1 MLQTCKQSFK
11 CFDSLST
18 MSAVTWG
25 RMRTFLT
32 VVDHGSVRA
41 AAAVLHV
48 TEPAVSAAVAA
59 LDRHLGTSLLAKEGR
74 GVRVTDA
81 GLVYAGY
88 CRRILGLVE
97 ESESAVRSADR
108 GRLRIGA
115 VATASENVI
124 PPLLASFHRRYPEV
138 DLTLSVRPRDD
149 LFAEL
154 GDHRTDLV
162 IAGRPPRGSGLRS
175 RARRGNRLIVVGA
188 PGTAGDPLT
197 ATWLLRGPGSGTR
210 DTTLGLLTQLD
221 ASPHVLTLGTHG
233 AVVAAARE
241 GLGVTLVHEDAVR
254 PDLERGVLVQL
265 PVPRTPVD
273 RPWHVATTDSPSP
286 SVELFLAH
294 ITSVDDVGGEA
305 FHLLN
310 RPQG

>member
-1 MLQTCKQSFK
+1 
-11 CFDSLST
+11 

-25 RMRTFLT
+25 RMRTFLA

-48 TEPAVSAAVAA
+48 TEPAVSAAVAS
-59 LDRHLGTSLLAKEGR
+59 LEKHLGTTLLAKDGR

-88 CRRILGLVE
+88 CRRVLGLLE
-97 ESESAVRSADR
+97 EAEAAVRSAER

-115 VATASENVI
+115 VSTASEYVI
-124 PPLLASFHRRYPEV
+124 PPLLASFRRRFPEV
-138 DLTLSVRPRDD
+138 DLGLSVRPRDE

-154 GDHRTDLV
+154 GNHQTDLV
-162 IAGRPPRGSGLRS
+162 VAGRPPRGSGLRT
-175 RARRGNRLIVVGA
+175 RARRANRLIVVGT
-188 PGTAGDPLT
+188 PDLFPDPLS

-210 DTTLGLLTQLD
+210 DTTLGLLTQLE
-221 ASPHVLTLGTHG
+221 ASPPTLTLGTHG

-241 GLGVTLVHEDAVR
+241 GLGVTLVHEDAVVE
-254 PDLERGVLVQL
+254 DLRRGGLAQL

-273 RPWHVATTDSPSP
+273 RPWHVATTDAPSP

-294 ITSVDDVGGEA
+294 ITSAEVGGQS

-310 RPQG
+310 RPHG

>member
-1 MLQTCKQSFK
+1 
-11 CFDSLST
+11 
-18 MSAVTWG
+18 
-25 RMRTFLT
+25 MRTFLA

-48 TEPAVSAAVAA
+48 TEPAVSAAVAS
-59 LDRHLGTSLLAKEGR
+59 LEKHLGTALLAKDGR

-88 CRRILGLVE
+88 CRRVLGLLE
-97 ESESAVRSADR
+97 EAEAAVRSADR

-115 VATASENVI
+115 VSTASEYVI
-124 PPLLASFHRRYPEV
+124 PPLLASFRRRFPEV
-138 DLTLSVRPRDD
+138 DLSLSVRPRDE

-154 GDHRTDLV
+154 GNHQTDLV
-162 IAGRPPRGSGLRS
+162 VAGRPPRGAGLRS
-175 RARRGNRLIVVGA
+175 RARRGNRLIVVGR
-188 PGTAGDPLT
+188 PGLFPDPLT

-210 DTTLGLLTQLD
+210 DTTVGLLTQLE
-221 ASPHVLTLGTHG
+221 ASPPLLTLGTHG

-241 GLGVTLVHEDAVR
+241 GLGVTLVHEDAVVD
-254 PDLERGVLVQL
+254 DLRREVLAQL
-265 PVPRTPVD
+265 PVPHTPVD
-273 RPWHVATTDSPSP
+273 RPWHVTTTDSPSP

-294 ITSVDDVGGEA
+294 VTSADVGGET

-310 RPQG
+310 RPHG

>member
-1 MLQTCKQSFK
+1 
-11 CFDSLST
+11 

-25 RMRTFLT
+25 RMRTFLA

-48 TEPAVSAAVAA
+48 TEPAVSAAVAS
-59 LDRHLGTSLLAKEGR
+59 LEKHLGTTMLAKDGR

-81 GLVYAGY
+81 GRVYAGY
-88 CRRILGLVE
+88 CRRVLGLLE
-97 ESESAVRSADR
+97 EAEAAVRSAER

-115 VATASENVI
+115 VSTASEYVI
-124 PPLLASFHRRYPEV
+124 PPLLASFRRRFPEV
-138 DLTLSVRPRDD
+138 DLSLSVRPRDE

-154 GDHRTDLV
+154 GNHQTDLV
-162 IAGRPPRGSGLRS
+162 VAGRPPRGSGLRT
-175 RARRGNRLIVVGA
+175 RARRANRLIVVGA
-188 PGTAGDPLT
+188 PDLFPDPLT

-210 DTTLGLLTQLD
+210 DTTLGLLTQLE
-221 ASPHVLTLGTHG
+221 ASPPLLTLGTHG

-241 GLGVTLVHEDAVR
+241 GLGVTLVHEDAVVE
-254 PDLERGVLVQL
+254 DLRRGGLAQL
-265 PVPRTPVD
+265 PVSRTPVD
-273 RPWHVATTDSPSP
+273 RPWHVATTDAPSP

-294 ITSVDDVGGEA
+294 ITSAEVGGQT

-310 RPQG
+310 RPHG

>member
-1 MLQTCKQSFK
+1 
-11 CFDSLST
+11 

-25 RMRTFLT
+25 RMRTFLA

-48 TEPAVSAAVAA
+48 TEPAVSAAVAS
-59 LDRHLGTSLLAKEGR
+59 LEKHLGTTLLAKDGR

-88 CRRILGLVE
+88 CRRVLGLLE
-97 ESESAVRSADR
+97 EAEAAVRSAER

-115 VATASENVI
+115 VSTASEYVI
-124 PPLLASFHRRYPEV
+124 PPLLASFRRRFPEV
-138 DLTLSVRPRDD
+138 DLSLSVRPRDE

-154 GDHRTDLV
+154 GNHQTDLV
-162 IAGRPPRGSGLRS
+162 VAGRPPRGSGLRT
-175 RARRGNRLIVVGA
+175 RARRANRLIVVAA
-188 PGTAGDPLT
+188 PDLFPDPLS

-210 DTTLGLLTQLD
+210 DTTLGLLTQLE
-221 ASPHVLTLGTHG
+221 ASPPTLTLGTHG

-241 GLGVTLVHEDAVR
+241 GLGVTLVHEDAVVE
-254 PDLERGVLVQL
+254 DLRRGGLAQL

-273 RPWHVATTDSPSP
+273 RPWHVATTDAPSP
-286 SVELFLAH
+286 SVELFLTH
-294 ITSVDDVGGEA
+294 ITSAEVGGQS

-310 RPQG
+310 RPHG

>member
-1 MLQTCKQSFK
+1 
-11 CFDSLST
+11 

-25 RMRTFLT
+25 RMRTFLA

-48 TEPAVSAAVAA
+48 TEPAVSAAVAS
-59 LDRHLGTSLLAKEGR
+59 LEKHLATTLLAKDGR

-88 CRRILGLVE
+88 CRRVLGLLE
-97 ESESAVRSADR
+97 EAEAAVRSAER

-115 VATASENVI
+115 VSTASEYVI
-124 PPLLASFHRRYPEV
+124 PPLLASFRRRFPEV
-138 DLTLSVRPRDD
+138 DLSLSVRPRDE

-154 GDHRTDLV
+154 GNHQTDLV
-162 IAGRPPRGSGLRS
+162 VAGRPPRGSGLRT
-175 RARRGNRLIVVGA
+175 RARRANRLIVVGA
-188 PGTAGDPLT
+188 PDLFPDPLT

-210 DTTLGLLTQLD
+210 DTTLGLLTQLE
-221 ASPHVLTLGTHG
+221 ASPPLLTLGTHG

-241 GLGVTLVHEDAVR
+241 GLGVTLVHEDAVVE
-254 PDLERGVLVQL
+254 DLRRGGLAQL

-273 RPWHVATTDSPSP
+273 RPWHVATTDAPSP

-294 ITSVDDVGGEA
+294 ITSAEVGGQS

-310 RPQG
+310 RPHG

>member
-1 MLQTCKQSFK
+1 
-11 CFDSLST
+11 

-25 RMRTFLT
+25 RMRTFLA

-48 TEPAVSAAVAA
+48 TEPAVSAAVAS
-59 LDRHLGTSLLAKEGR
+59 LEKHLGTTMLAKDGR

-81 GLVYAGY
+81 GRVYAGY
-88 CRRILGLVE
+88 CRRVLGLLE
-97 ESESAVRSADR
+97 EAEAAVRSAER

-115 VATASENVI
+115 VSTASEYVI
-124 PPLLASFHRRYPEV
+124 PPLLASFRRRFPEV
-138 DLTLSVRPRDD
+138 DLSLSVRPRDE

-154 GDHRTDLV
+154 GNHQTDLV
-162 IAGRPPRGSGLRS
+162 VAGRPPRGSGLRT
-175 RARRGNRLIVVGA
+175 RARRANRLIVVGA
-188 PGTAGDPLT
+188 PDLFPDPLT

-210 DTTLGLLTQLD
+210 DTTLGLLTQLE
-221 ASPHVLTLGTHG
+221 ASPPLLTLGTHG

-241 GLGVTLVHEDAVR
+241 GLGVTLVHEDAVVE
-254 PDLERGVLVQL
+254 DLRRGGLAQL
-265 PVPRTPVD
+265 PVSRTPVD
-273 RPWHVATTDSPSP
+273 RPWHVATTDAPSP

-294 ITSVDDVGGEA
+294 ITSAEVGGQS

-310 RPQG
+310 RPHG

>member
-1 MLQTCKQSFK
+1 
-11 CFDSLST
+11 

-25 RMRTFLT
+25 RMRTFLA

-48 TEPAVSAAVAA
+48 TEPAVSAAVAS
-59 LDRHLGTSLLAKEGR
+59 LEKHLGTALLAKDGR

-88 CRRILGLVE
+88 CRRVLGLLE
-97 ESESAVRSADR
+97 EAEAAVRTAER

-115 VATASENVI
+115 VSTASEYVI
-124 PPLLASFHRRYPEV
+124 PPLLASFRRRFPEV
-138 DLTLSVRPRDD
+138 DLSLSVRPRDE

-154 GDHRTDLV
+154 GNHQTDLV
-162 IAGRPPRGSGLRS
+162 VAGRPPRGSGLRT
-175 RARRGNRLIVVGA
+175 RARRANRLVVVGA
-188 PGTAGDPLT
+188 PDLFPEPLT

-210 DTTLGLLTQLD
+210 DTTLGLLTQLE
-221 ASPHVLTLGTHG
+221 ASPPLLTLGTHG

-241 GLGVTLVHEDAVR
+241 GLGVTLVHEDAVVE
-254 PDLERGVLVQL
+254 DLRRGGLARL

-273 RPWHVATTDSPSP
+273 RPWHVATTDSPSS

-294 ITSVDDVGGEA
+294 ITGADVGGEA
-305 FHLLN
+305 FHLLD
-310 RPQG
+310 RPHG

>member
-1 MLQTCKQSFK
+1 
-11 CFDSLST
+11 

-25 RMRTFLT
+25 RMRTFLA

-48 TEPAVSAAVAA
+48 TEPAVSAAVAS
-59 LDRHLGTSLLAKEGR
+59 LEKHLGTALLVKDGR

-88 CRRILGLVE
+88 CRRVLGLLE
-97 ESESAVRSADR
+97 EAESAVRSAER

-115 VATASENVI
+115 VSTASEYVI
-124 PPLLASFHRRYPEV
+124 PPLLASFRRRFPEV
-138 DLTLSVRPRDD
+138 DLSLSVRPRDE

-154 GDHRTDLV
+154 GNHQTDLV
-162 IAGRPPRGSGLRS
+162 VAGRPPRGSGLRT
-175 RARRGNRLIVVGA
+175 RARRANRLIVVGA
-188 PGTAGDPLT
+188 PDLFPDPLA

-210 DTTLGLLTQLD
+210 DTTLGLLTQLE
-221 ASPHVLTLGTHG
+221 ASPPLLTLGTHG

-241 GLGVTLVHEDAVR
+241 GLGVTLVHEDAVGE
-254 PDLERGVLVQL
+254 DLRRGGLTQL

-273 RPWHVATTDSPSP
+273 RPWHVATADSPSA

-294 ITSVDDVGGEA
+294 ITGADVGGDA

-310 RPQG
+310 RPHG